1 MKKSKKKVASTMDE
15 RAQLISGESS
25 ARGYW
30 VAMLGIFVTIMVASK
45 THSVELVQSLLIIT
59 FFGSMCLG
67 ILEAL
72 SDGEIEET
80 RHRSYVQM
88 YNEVKDIKSWQIK
101 E

>member
-1 MKKSKKKVASTMDE
+1 MDIE
-15 RAQLISGESS
+15 RYELFRKEELPEGFREFAPYLGECKFTSCS
-25 ARGYW
+25 HTCEKGCR
-30 VAMLGIFVTIMVASK
+30 
-45 THSVELVQSLLIIT
+45 
-59 FFGSMCLG
+59 

>member
-1 MKKSKKKVASTMDE
+1 MS
-15 RAQLISGESS
+15 
-25 ARGYW
+25 RG
-30 VAMLGIFVTIMVASK
+30 LGDVYK
-45 THSVELVQSLLIIT
+45 RQSHT
-59 FFGSMCLG
+59 CEKGCR